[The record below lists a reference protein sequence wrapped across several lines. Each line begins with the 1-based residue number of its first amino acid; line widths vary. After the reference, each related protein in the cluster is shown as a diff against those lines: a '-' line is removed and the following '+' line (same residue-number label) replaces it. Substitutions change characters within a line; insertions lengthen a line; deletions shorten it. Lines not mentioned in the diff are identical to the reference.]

1 MEMVLRAAAIYFILL
16 IIFKIAGRRTLMQLT
31 NFDLI
36 LLLIISEATQ
46 QAMLSTDY
54 SVTGSMLTIVTLVGV
69 DILFGYIK
77 KRFSQAENFIDGSPV
92 IVVENGAVIDKK
104 IKLVNI
110 SVDDI
115 LLAAGSTMGSMSSKR
130 SNSLS
135 SSVTARYPLFL
146 KRNSL
151 NFIYRAPVVYH
162 LIRGRGWRH
171 PLLFQ
176 R

>member
-1 MEMVLRAAAIYFILL
+1 MEMVLRAAAIYLILL

-54 SVTGSMLTIVTLVGV
+54 SVTGSMLTIVTLVSI

-77 KRFSQAENFIDGSPV
+77 KKFAQAENFLDGTPV
-92 IVVENGAVIDKK
+92 IVVENGAVIDEK

-110 SVDDI
+110 
-115 LLAAGSTMGSMSSKR
+115 LLAARQHHGI
-130 SNSLS
+130 
-135 SSVTARYPLFL
+135 YEL
-146 KRNSL
+146 KAIKFAILERNGQIS
-151 NFIYRAPVVYH
+151 IIPE
-162 LIRGRGWRH
+162 
-171 PLLFQ
+171 Q
-176 R
+176 E

>member
-1 MEMVLRAAAIYFILL
+1 MEMVLRAAAIYLILL

-54 SVTGSMLTIVTLVGV
+54 SVTGSMLTIVTLVSI

-77 KRFSQAENFIDGSPV
+77 KNLLRQKIFSMVRRLSWWKMV
-92 IVVENGAVIDKK
+92 LSSTK

-115 LLAAGSTMGSMSSKR
+115 LLAARQHHGI
-130 SNSLS
+130 
-135 SSVTARYPLFL
+135 YEL
-146 KRNSL
+146 KAIKFAILERNGQIS
-151 NFIYRAPVVYH
+151 IIPE
-162 LIRGRGWRH
+162 
-171 PLLFQ
+171 Q
-176 R
+176 E

>member
-77 KRFSQAENFIDGSPV
+77 KRFSQAENFIDGSR
-92 IVVENGAVIDKK
+92 
-104 IKLVNI
+104 
-110 SVDDI
+110 
-115 LLAAGSTMGSMSSKR
+115 LLWWKMV
-130 SNSLS
+130 LS
-135 SSVTARYPLFL
+135 ST
-146 KRNSL
+146 KR
-151 NFIYRAPVVYH
+151 
-162 LIRGRGWRH
+162 
-171 PLLFQ
+171 
-176 R
+176 